1 MVLEVNMKKYSIN
14 GIILLSFLNQ
24 YGSEDYI
31 VDSNDNAFILIEDNT
46 VFLEMKDKKHET
58 NNTISSMNTYI
69 EKGILKEIK

>member
-1 MVLEVNMKKYSIN
+1 MKKYSIN